1 MFGTTR
7 SSDGLDVRRK
17 RILYRAWH
25 RGTREM
31 DLFLGRF
38 TDVEIA
44 DMLDSDLDEFEALLD
59 VADQD
64 LTTWVTGKVPLPE
77 RYDTPL
83 FHRIM
88 TFAKEN
94 PVTD

>member
-7 SSDGLDVRRK
+7 SSDGLDDRRK

-38 TDVEIA
+38 ADVALEAMTDE
-44 DMLDSDLDEFEALLD
+44 ELD
-59 VADQD
+59 VFETLMNAADQD
-64 LTTWVTGKVPLPE
+64 LTTWVTGKNPIPPT
-77 RYDTPL
+77 YDTPL
-83 FHRIM
+83 FHRILD
-88 TFAKEN
+88 FAKAN